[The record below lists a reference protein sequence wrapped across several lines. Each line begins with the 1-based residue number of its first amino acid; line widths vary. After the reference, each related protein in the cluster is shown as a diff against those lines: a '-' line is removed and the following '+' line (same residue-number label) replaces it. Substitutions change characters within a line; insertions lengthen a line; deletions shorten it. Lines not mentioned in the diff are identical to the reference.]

1 MCDSLLCTI
10 AVVVPVVTA
19 LIVYRN
25 DVRQLLKILFV
36 GFLLFGAFVS
46 SRHLFF
52 RAARQLRNYLWG
64 RHPQEEEAE
73 GKFGEK
79 ENMLVW
85 QRLWWALF
93 GVTTLLACQVV
104 VTYISPVEAFVTGIK
119 VFDRPNVCL
128 IA

>member
-52 RAARQLRNYLWG
+52 RAARQLRNYLWP
-64 RHPQEEEAE
+64 RHLQKEESE
-73 GKFGEK
+73 GK
-79 ENMLVW
+79 
-85 QRLWWALF
+85 
-93 GVTTLLACQVV
+93 
-104 VTYISPVEAFVTGIK
+104 
-119 VFDRPNVCL
+119 
-128 IA
+128 